1 MSPAIPR
8 LLLLALSLLG
18 WGLFAREMAIDGLHS
33 ISYIGGDLGGRAV
46 DTFAYWYAGSN
57 LAAGEPL
64 YWAEELDQL
73 GAYLYPPPFA
83 FAWAPISLVPEVFAE
98 WGWRLL
104 GVLCVRYMAGS
115 WQFAG
120 LWWIFPGSLTEI
132 TSGNVTLQ
140 LAAITVAGIRGH
152 PAGILP
158 STLVKFGAIAVVPF
172 LWLRR
177 PGTRRGLLVGGAIA
191 VGIVAVSF
199 LLAPNLWFEY
209 FDMLGRQSGAPFN
222 PLMIHILPTP
232 AADFALRAAIA
243 LALVVASVRWNSPH
257 LAYVAAFLLTPTIWF
272 FRFAVLLALPTLEND
287 DRIRPYLWQWR
298 KRDDDGEAATTP
310 T

>member
-1 MSPAIPR
+1 MG
-8 LLLLALSLLG
+8 LA
-18 WGLFAREMAIDGLHS
+18 E
-33 ISYIGGDLGGRAV
+33 
-46 DTFAYWYAGSN
+46 
-57 LAAGEPL
+57 
-64 YWAEELDQL
+64 
-73 GAYLYPPPFA
+73 
-83 FAWAPISLVPEVFAE
+83 
-98 WGWRLL
+98 LL

-152 PAGILP
+152 AVGILP

-177 PGTRRGLLVGGAIA
+177 PGTRRGLLIGGGIA

-199 LLAPNLWFEY
+199 LLAPNLWFDY

-222 PLMIHILPTP
+222 PLIIHILPTP

-243 LALVVASVRWNSPH
+243 LGLVVASVRWNSPH
-257 LAYVAAFLLTPTIWF
+257 LAYVAAFLSTPTIWF

-287 DRIRPYLWQWR
+287 DRVRPYLWQWR
-298 KRDDDGEAATTP
+298 NRGDDREAATP
-310 T
+310 PA